1 MTVTLQVSSLLETIN
16 SAPGVEGDY
25 WFRKLHVQP
34 RDSGSSSSR
43 AGAETVV
50 FLTALDLATNTF
62 VDKTAAGG
70 IIE

>member
-1 MTVTLQVSSLLETIN
+1 MSSLLETIN
-16 SAPGVEGDY
+16 SAPGVEGEY

-34 RDSGSSSSR
+34 RDTSSSSSSR

-50 FLTALDLATNTF
+50 FLTALDLDTNTF
-62 VDKTAAGG
+62 IDKTAAGD

>member
-1 MTVTLQVSSLLETIN
+1 MSSLLDTIN
-16 SAPGVEGDY
+16 SAAGVEGEY

-34 RDSGSSSSR
+34 RDTSSR

-50 FLTALDLATNTF
+50 FLTALDLDTNTF
-62 VDKTAAGG
+62 VDNTAAGD

>member
-1 MTVTLQVSSLLETIN
+1 MSSLLETIN
-16 SAPGVEGDY
+16 SAPGVEGEY

-34 RDSGSSSSR
+34 RDTSSSR

-50 FLTALDLATNTF
+50 FLTALDLDTNTF
-62 VDKTAAGG
+62 IDKTAAGD

>member
-1 MTVTLQVSSLLETIN
+1 MSSLLETIN
-16 SAPGVEGDY
+16 SAPGVEGEY

-34 RDSGSSSSR
+34 RDTSSRR

-50 FLTALDLATNTF
+50 FLTALDLDTNTF
-62 VDKTAAGG
+62 VDKTAAGD

>member
-1 MTVTLQVSSLLETIN
+1 MSSLLETIN
-16 SAPGVEGDY
+16 SAPGVEGEY

-34 RDSGSSSSR
+34 RDTSSSSR

-50 FLTALDLATNTF
+50 FLTALDLDTNTF
-62 VDKTAAGG
+62 IDKTAAGD

>member
-1 MTVTLQVSSLLETIN
+1 MSSLLETIN
-16 SAPGVEGDY
+16 SAAGVEGEY

-34 RDSGSSSSR
+34 RDTSSSR

-50 FLTALDLATNTF
+50 FLTALDLDTNTF
-62 VDKTAAGG
+62 IDKTAAGD